1 MCLSTSSLSDDIFS
15 DRSSYVLIFFGI
27 PTLKLRFYFF
37 KDRDSA
43 RWGLTPKMVQRR
55 RILFWDLFVSDVW
68 QASIDSLLFYRY
80 LLYDFFF
87 QSLNTGRPPSFSLA
101 YVDCG
106 FPQYDASSNGKGGNF
121 GSSCELFDKKYP
133 GYTS

>member
-1 MCLSTSSLSDDIFS
+1 M
-15 DRSSYVLIFFGI
+15 
-27 PTLKLRFYFF
+27 

-68 QASIDSLLFYRY
+68 QARIDPLLVYRY
-80 LLYDFFF
+80 LLHDPF
-87 QSLNTGRPPSFSLA
+87 QSLNTGRPPTFSLA

-106 FPQYDASSNGKGGNF
+106 FPQYDASSNGKGGSF
-121 GSSCELFDKKYP
+121 GSSCELFDKV
-133 GYTS
+133 S